1 MQTSTVMA
9 PDQPVRI
16 LIVDDHPMFREGL
29 GALLQAQPDFE
40 VAGVAADGEEAIEQA
55 AHLRPDVVLLDLAM
69 PGRTG
74 LEVLGDLVM
83 ASPCRVMLLTANIT
97 RRQIVEAL
105 RKGARGV
112 ILKDAAT
119 ALLHKGIRA
128 VVSGEYWI
136 DRESVSDLVELLR
149 EAAPERPPVEGKF
162 GLTPRELQIVA
173 AIVAGYTNREIAQRF
188 SVSQDTVKHHVSS
201 VFDKVGVSNR
211 VELALFAI
219 NHELVDRDQSV

>member
-1 MQTSTVMA
+1 MEIATYSPA
-9 PDQPVRI
+9 HPVRI

-40 VAGVAADGEEAIEQA
+40 VAGVAADGEEAIERA
-55 AHLRPDVVLLDLAM
+55 AVLHPDVILLDLAM

-83 ASPCRVMLLTANIT
+83 TGPCRVVLLTANIT
-97 RRQIVEAL
+97 RRQIVDAL
-105 RKGARGV
+105 RRGARGV

-136 DRESVSDLVELLR
+136 DRESVSDLVEVLR
-149 EAAPERPPVEGKF
+149 EAAPERPPVEAKF

-201 VFDKVGVSNR
+201 AFDKVGVSNR

-219 NHELVDRDQSV
+219 NHELVDREQSA